1 VLEGP
6 VAFADVWRVRLSAEA
21 VEMLTLTGP
30 FLAEPAKAWLLK
42 GRGLTTAGA
51 FAAVI
56 TEYLLY
62 TVACSVLVLASLG
75 LLLAHGALPAQMRP
89 AAITV
94 IAITV
99 GFLMSF
105 GFASVSGIGLLVPML
120 RASGL
125 LIGRQRA
132 ARAAGELRP
141 IEDVIVRFLHT
152 VPIRLAQVL
161 SIELAAQLL
170 LVVEVWIVLRGL
182 GFSPSLT
189 DALIVEGGAKFVGI
203 AFAFV
208 PGQLG
213 ALEGVSALLAGAIG
227 LPLAAGLSLALVR
240 RVRGLL
246 VAAAGVVALTGFRTR
261 RSTSRETSVPPRWQ
275 SLPNRRSP
283 GSPEGPDG

>member
-1 VLEGP
+1 
-6 VAFADVWRVRLSAEA
+6 
-21 VEMLTLTGP
+21 MLTLTGP

-62 TVACSVLVLASLG
+62 TVACAVLVLASLG
-75 LLLAHGALPAQMRP
+75 LLLAHGALPTPMRP
-89 AAITV
+89 VAIAV

-99 GFLMSF
+99 GFLVSF
-105 GFASVSGIGLLVPML
+105 AFASVSGIGLLVPMV

-125 LIGRQRA
+125 IIGRQRA

-141 IEDVIVRFLHT
+141 IEDVIVSFLHT
-152 VPIRLAQVL
+152 VPTRLAGVL
-161 SIELAAQLL
+161 AIELTAQLL

-182 GFSPSLT
+182 GFSPSLK

-213 ALEGVSALLAGAIG
+213 ALEGVNALLAGAIG
-227 LPLAAGLSLALVR
+227 LPAAAGLSLALVR
-240 RVRGLL
+240 RMRGLL
-246 VAAAGVVALTGFRTR
+246 VAAGGVVTLTGGFRTR
-261 RSTSRETSVPPRWQ
+261 RSTSRETSARPRSQ
-275 SLPNRRSP
+275 SLRNRRSP
-283 GSPEGPDG
+283 GSPENPSG